1 LEEKANSGLPQYG
14 LGDNPMGI
22 FPEFGQEQVEP
33 PKIDPVT
40 GLVIYDDPK
49 YHISFQYPPDWEKL
63 PTGISS
69 FPMEGITLKIMS
81 IRSPS
86 QGIHD
91 LVTVS
96 VTNQTKYLDTDE
108 IVVKTTNNTAQDYA
122 DILKLALANSGFEVI
137 RENSTSV
144 SGLPAW
150 RIEYIS
156 IGYDVEVFVV
166 KNQTAYTIKFT
177 TPTLKAPESLPVFNK
192 ILESVRIT

>member
-1 LEEKANSGLPQYG
+1 
-14 LGDNPMGI
+14 MGI
-22 FPEFGQEQVEP
+22 FLEFGQEQVEP

-96 VTNQTKYLDTDE
+96 VTNQTKYLDTD
-108 IVVKTTNNTAQDYA
+108 NTAQDYA

-144 SGLPAW
+144 SGLPA
-150 RIEYIS
+150 
-156 IGYDVEVFVV
+156 
-166 KNQTAYTIKFT
+166 
-177 TPTLKAPESLPVFNK
+177 
-192 ILESVRIT
+192 